1 MIKAYVLGITT
12 YYEGEDIEIK
22 INIFKDEESLL
33 KQSYF
38 KQYRKPAVVEHIA
51 LLDTLKRLEQYKG
64 EEITIVI
71 NNPSLYEQ
79 IKGTS
84 TLKNEESLKMT
95 GEVNKKLKE
104 FGDSITIKNVSND
117 KVGLKEWKEILE
129 G

>member
-1 MIKAYVLGITT
+1 MITAYVLGITT

-22 INIFKDEESLL
+22 INILKDEESLL

-38 KQYRKPAVVEHIA
+38 KQYRKPAVVEHVA
-51 LLDTLKRLEQYKG
+51 LLDTLKRLEPYKG

-79 IKGTS
+79 IRGTS
-84 TLKNEESLKMT
+84 TLKNEEALKMT
-95 GEVNKKLKE
+95 TEINKKLQE
-104 FGDSITIKNVSND
+104 FENSITIKNVSND
-117 KVGLKEWKEILE
+117 KVGLRQWKEILE

>member
-1 MIKAYVLGITT
+1 MITAYIVGITT

-38 KQYRKPAVVEHIA
+38 KQYRKPAVVEHVA
-51 LLDTLKRLEQYKG
+51 LLDTLKRLEPYKG

-79 IKGTS
+79 IRGTS
-84 TLKNEESLKMT
+84 TLKNEEALKMT
-95 GEVNKKLKE
+95 KEVNKKLKE
-104 FGDSITIKNVSND
+104 FENSITIKDVSND
-117 KVGLKEWKEILE
+117 KDGLKQWKEILE

>member
-1 MIKAYVLGITT
+1 MIKAYLVGITT

-38 KQYRKPAVVEHIA
+38 KQYRKPAVVEHVA

-64 EEITIVI
+64 EKITIVI

-79 IKGTS
+79 IRGTS
-84 TLKNEESLKMT
+84 TLKNEEALKMT
-95 GEVNKKLKE
+95 KEINKQLKE
-104 FGDSITIKNVSND
+104 FENSITIKDVSND
-117 KVGLKEWKEILE
+117 KDGLKQWKEVL
-129 G
+129 GS

>member
-1 MIKAYVLGITT
+1 MITAYVLGITT

-22 INIFKDEESLL
+22 INILKDEESLL

-38 KQYRKPAVVEHIA
+38 KQYRKPAVVEHVA
-51 LLDTLKRLEQYKG
+51 LLDTLKRLEPYKG

-79 IKGTS
+79 IRGTS
-84 TLKNEESLKMT
+84 TLKNEEALKMT
-95 GEVNKKLKE
+95 TEINKKLQE
-104 FGDSITIKNVSND
+104 FENSITIKDVSND
-117 KVGLKEWKEILE
+117 KDGLKQWKEILE

>member
-1 MIKAYVLGITT
+1 MIIAYVLGITT

-22 INIFKDEESLL
+22 INILKDGESLL

-79 IKGTS
+79 LRGTS
-84 TLKNEESLKMT
+84 TLKNEEALKMT
-95 GEVNKKLKE
+95 NEVNKKLKE
-104 FGDSITIKNVSND
+104 FEDYITIKDVSNNKD
-117 KVGLKEWKEILE
+117 GLRQWKEILE

>member
-1 MIKAYVLGITT
+1 MITAYVLGITT

-22 INIFKDEESLL
+22 INILKDGESLL

-51 LLDTLKRLEQYKG
+51 LLDTLKRLEEYKG

-79 IKGTS
+79 IRGTS
-84 TLKNEESLKMT
+84 TLKNEEALKMT
-95 GEVNKKLKE
+95 TEINKKLQE
-104 FGDSITIKNVSND
+104 FENSIMIKDVSNNKD
-117 KVGLKEWKEILE
+117 GLKQWKEILE

>member
-22 INIFKDEESLL
+22 ISIFKDEESLL

-38 KQYRKPAVVEHIA
+38 KQYRKPAVVEHVA
-51 LLDTLKRLEQYKG
+51 LLDTLKRLEPYKG
-64 EEITIVI
+64 DDITIII

-84 TLKNEESLKMT
+84 TLKNEEALKMT
-95 GEVNKKLKE
+95 NEVNERLKE
-104 FGDSITIKNVSND
+104 FGNSINIKNVSND
-117 KVGLKEWKEILE
+117 KVGLIEWKDILE